1 MAIFCSQK
9 VTNKSLVKTE
19 VFRCSTLG
27 YPRFLN
33 VAEGRPLLWLRVMAS
48 IWCL

>member
-1 MAIFCSQK
+1 MAIFRSQK
-9 VTNKSLVKTE
+9 VTKKSLGKTE
-19 VFRCSTLG
+19 LFRCSKFG

-33 VAEGRPLLWLRVMAS
+33 VAEGRPLLWLRGMAS